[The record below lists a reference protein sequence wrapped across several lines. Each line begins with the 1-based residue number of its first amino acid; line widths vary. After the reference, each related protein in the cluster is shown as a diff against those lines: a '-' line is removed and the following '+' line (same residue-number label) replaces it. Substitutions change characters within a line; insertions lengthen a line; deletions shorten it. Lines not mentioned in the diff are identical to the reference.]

1 MPVYEYQGKHYDL
14 SETDPTAA
22 KTKIQGFLGTE
33 KPSADLSSQI
43 PTGGYPTV
51 EKKEQAGEPK
61 FLEKASM
68 YASAVPAGGLAA
80 GALKTASA
88 GSRFAPYAANLAEA
102 LVPKTLGGLTKATG
116 GAAATGAASE
126 GARSIA
132 ERRGASP
139 GTQTAVELGT
149 SLGLGGLGYGAQ
161 KLGTAAKS
169 LYGTAMGKETKPLA
183 ESLRSKAQQAI
194 VQPTQQTQKE
204 LAQTEKVL
212 GQMAQKPQVAAGRV
226 QPITPGP
233 QAGEREAVREKLGAQ
248 VSKADVAERGAQQR
262 LQMAQ
267 NDLQK
272 SQAAVDQLEASFAG
286 KPGITADELGRSLQT
301 TTAKLAKEGVAA
313 RKKAAGYDTVMNNAG
328 EKLSVDTSGMLSS
341 VDKLYKQTRNPNL
354 QNILTE
360 LKKLGQ
366 TGKGISETGEFIGE
380 KALSLRSAD
389 SLKGYLDSIIASKQ
403 YKETKLDRETLQTI
417 RNLKNQL
424 MMKANNAHPDYKEA
438 INKFREMSRPL
449 DIVERNGSLKK
460 VIDTDPISTAYR
472 MTEAEVTGHVIRK
485 ANAGNPTFTRLLQT
499 NPQLKDSARLYFTK
513 DLFGKDAA
521 PTVKS
526 FENWLSTNERSLRQT
541 GLYDEFSTLRNSQK
555 AARNSVEQAK
565 GVAEIAEER
574 LSTAA
579 QKKSD
584 VEKLAR
590 IANARLAESLKTGE
604 TPKQLAQRIKE
615 AKTTPVPGQAKF
627 VSQADKQQRSL
638 EALSELQSNLTRATK
653 PEQIKTE
660 VKATAEKLKDLGLIS
675 EQQRDQML
683 REVAGLGESI
693 EARTEALKRVRNI
706 VLGTAAI
713 AGIGYGGR
721 QVAGALQ

>member
-1 MPVYEYQGKHYDL
+1 MNEQEEFEFRARK
-14 SETDPTAA
+14 ER
-22 KTKIQGFLGTE
+22 E
-33 KPSADLSSQI
+33 NKPADLVSQI

-51 EKKEQAGEPK
+51 KPKEMAGEPK
-61 FLEKASM
+61 FAEKAAM

-80 GALKTASA
+80 GALKTATA

-102 LVPKTLGGLTKATG
+102 LVPKTIGGLAKATG
-116 GAAATGAASE
+116 GAGVTGALSE
-126 GARSIA
+126 GARSVA

-139 GTQTAVELGT
+139 TTQEAVELGT

-161 KLGTAAKS
+161 KLGTAAKG

-183 ESLRSKAQQAI
+183 ESLRSKAQQAL

-212 GQMAQKPQVAAGRV
+212 GQMAQKPQVAASRV
-226 QPITPGP
+226 QPITSGP
-233 QAGEREAVREKLGAQ
+233 QAAEREAVREKLGAQ
-248 VSKADVAERGAQQR
+248 VSKAEVAERGAQQR

-272 SQAAVDQLEASFAG
+272 SQAAIDQLEASLAG
-286 KPGITADELGRSLQT
+286 KPGITADELGRSLQS
-301 TTAKLAKEGVAA
+301 TTAKLAKDGIAA
-313 RKKAAGYDTVMNNAG
+313 RKQAAGYDTVFKNAG
-328 EKLSVDTSGMLSS
+328 DKLSVDTTGLLSS
-341 VDKLYKQTRNPNL
+341 VDKLYRQTRNPNL
-354 QNILTE
+354 QNILSE
-360 LKKLGQ
+360 LKRLGQ
-366 TGKGISETGEFIGE
+366 TGKGINEAGEFVGD

-403 YKETKLDRETLQTI
+403 YKETKLDRETLQAI

-460 VIDTDPISTAYR
+460 VIDTDPVSTAYR

-485 ANAGNPTFTRLLQT
+485 ANAGNPTFTKLLQT

-555 AARNSVEQAK
+555 AARDAVDQAK

-615 AKTTPVPGQAKF
+615 AKTTPAPGQAKF

-653 PEQIKTE
+653 PEQIRTE

-683 REVAGLGESI
+683 REVASLGESI
-693 EARTEALKRVRNI
+693 EARAEALKRVRNI
-706 VLGTAAI
+706 VLGSAAL
-713 AGIGYGGR
+713 AGVGWGGR
-721 QVAGALQ
+721 QVAGSLQ

>member
-14 SETDPTAA
+14 SETDSTAA
-22 KTKIQGFLGTE
+22 KTKIQGFLEKE

-61 FLEKASM
+61 FLEKAAM

-161 KLGTAAKS
+161 KLGTAAKG

-183 ESLRSKAQQAI
+183 ESLRSKAQQAL

-204 LAQTEKVL
+204 LGQTEKVL

-226 QPITPGP
+226 QPVTPGP
-233 QAGEREAVREKLGAQ
+233 QAAEREAVREKLGAQ
-248 VSKADVAERGAQQR
+248 VSKADVAERSAQQR
-262 LQMAQ
+262 VQMAQ

-272 SQAAVDQLEASFAG
+272 SQAAVDQLEASLAG
-286 KPGITADELGRSLQT
+286 KPGITADELGRSLQS
-301 TTAKLAKEGVAA
+301 TTAKLSKDGVVA
-313 RKKAAGYDTVMNNAG
+313 RKKAAGYDTVFQNAG
-328 EKLSVDTSGMLSS
+328 EKLSVDTTGLLSS
-341 VDKLYKQTRNPNL
+341 VDKLYRQTRNPNL
-354 QNILTE
+354 QNILSE
-360 LKKLGQ
+360 LKRLGQ
-366 TGKGISETGEFIGE
+366 TGKGINEAGEFVGE
-380 KALSLRSAD
+380 KALSLKSAD
-389 SLKGYLDSIIASKQ
+389 SLKGYLDSIISSKQ
-403 YKETKLDRETLQTI
+403 HKETKLDRETLQTI

-424 MMKANNAHPDYKEA
+424 MMKANNAHPEYKEA

-460 VIDTDPISTAYR
+460 VIDTDPVSTAYR

-555 AARNSVEQAK
+555 AARDAVDQAK

-574 LSTAA
+574 LSAAA
-579 QKKSD
+579 QKKAD
-584 VEKLAR
+584 IEGLAKK
-590 IANARLAESLKTGE
+590 ATGRLTEALKTGE
-604 TPKQLAQRIKE
+604 TPSQLAQRVEK

-638 EALSELQSNLTRATK
+638 ETLSELQSNLTRATK
-653 PEQIKTE
+653 PGQIKTE
-660 VKATAEKLKDLGLIS
+660 VTATAEKLKDLGLIS

-683 REVAGLGESI
+683 REVAALGDSI
-693 EARTEALKRVRNI
+693 EAREEALRRVVRI
-706 VLGTAAI
+706 VAGTAAL
-713 AGIGYGGR
+713 AGVGYGGR

>member
-1 MPVYEYQGKHYDL
+1 MTEQEEFEFRARKERESKPTDL
-14 SETDPTAA
+14 V
-22 KTKIQGFLGTE
+22 
-33 KPSADLSSQI
+33 SQI
-43 PTGGYPTV
+43 PTDGYSKVKPTDM
-51 EKKEQAGEPK
+51 AGEPK
-61 FLEKASM
+61 FAEKAAM

-80 GALKTASA
+80 GALRTATSGTRA
-88 GSRFAPYAANLAEA
+88 APYAANLAEA
-102 LVPKTLGGLTKATG
+102 LIPKTLGGLTKSTAGAGAVGAT
-116 GAAATGAASE
+116 SE
-126 GARSIA
+126 GARAVS
-132 ERRGASP
+132 ERMGASP
-139 GTQTAVELGT
+139 TTQGAVELGT

-161 KLGTAAKS
+161 KLGGAAKN
-169 LYGTAMGKETKPLA
+169 LYGTATGKQTKPLA
-183 ESLRSKAQQAI
+183 ESLRSKAQQAL
-194 VQPTQQTQKE
+194 VEPTQQTQKE

-212 GQMAQKPQVAAGRV
+212 GQMAQKPQVAASRV

-233 QAGEREAVREKLGAQ
+233 QAAEREAVREKLGAQ

-262 LQMAQ
+262 FQMAQ

-272 SQAAVDQLEASFAG
+272 SQAAVDQLEASLAG
-286 KPGITADELGRSLQT
+286 KQGITADELGRSLQA
-301 TTAKLAKEGVAA
+301 TTAKLAKDGVAA
-313 RKKAAGYDTVMNNAG
+313 RKQAAGYDAVFKNAG
-328 EKLSVDTSGMLSS
+328 DKLSVDTSGLLSS
-341 VDKLYKQTRNPNL
+341 VDKLYRETRNPNL
-354 QNILTE
+354 QNILAE
-360 LKKLGQ
+360 LKRLGQ
-366 TGKGISETGEFIGE
+366 TGKGISETGEFVGE
-380 KALSLRSAD
+380 KALSLKSAD

-403 YKETKLDRETLQTI
+403 HKETKLDRETLQTI

-424 MMKANNAHPDYKEA
+424 MMKANNAHPEYKEA
-438 INKFREMSRPL
+438 VNKFREMSRPL
-449 DIVERNGSLKK
+449 DIVERNGSLKR
-460 VIDTDPISTAYR
+460 VIDTDPVSTAYR

-555 AARNSVEQAK
+555 AARDAVDQAK

-574 LSTAA
+574 LSAAA
-579 QKKSD
+579 QRKAD
-584 VEKLAR
+584 VEGLAKK
-590 IANARLAESLKTGE
+590 ATGRLTEALKTGE
-604 TPKQLAQRIKE
+604 TPAQLAQRVEK

-660 VKATAEKLKDLGLIS
+660 VKATAEKLKDLGLIN

-683 REVAGLGESI
+683 REVAALGDSI
-693 EARTEALKRVRNI
+693 EARSEALKRVRNI
-706 VLGTAAI
+706 VLGAAAI
-713 AGIGYGGR
+713 GGVGWGGR

>member
-1 MPVYEYQGKHYDL
+1 MNEQEEFEFRARKERESQPTDL
-14 SETDPTAA
+14 V
-22 KTKIQGFLGTE
+22 
-33 KPSADLSSQI
+33 SQI
-43 PTGGYPTV
+43 PTGGYPKVKQT
-51 EKKEQAGEPK
+51 EMAGEPK
-61 FLEKASM
+61 FAEKAAM

-102 LVPKTLGGLTKATG
+102 LIPKTLGGLAKSTA
-116 GAAATGAASE
+116 GAGAVGAASE
-126 GARSIA
+126 GARSMA

-139 GTQTAVELGT
+139 TTQEAVELGT

-161 KLGTAAKS
+161 KLGGAAKN

-183 ESLRSKAQQAI
+183 ESLRSKAQQALI
-194 VQPTQQTQKE
+194 QPTQQTEKE

-226 QPITPGP
+226 QPVTPGP
-233 QAGEREAVREKLGAQ
+233 QAAERQAVREKLGAE

-262 LQMAQ
+262 FQMAQ

-272 SQAAVDQLEASFAG
+272 SQAAVDQLEASLAG
-286 KPGITADELGRSLQT
+286 KPGITADELGRSLQS
-301 TTAKLAKEGVAA
+301 TTAKLAKDGVAA
-313 RKKAAGYDTVMNNAG
+313 RKQAAGYDIVMKNAG
-328 EKLSVDTSGMLSS
+328 DKLSVDTSGLLSS

-354 QNILTE
+354 QNILSE
-360 LKKLGQ
+360 LKRLGQ
-366 TGKGISETGEFIGE
+366 TAKGINAAGEFVGE

-389 SLKGYLDSIIASKQ
+389 SLKGYLDSIISAKQ

-424 MMKANNAHPDYKEA
+424 MMKANTAHPDYKEA

-460 VIDTDPISTAYR
+460 VIDTDPVSTAYR

-555 AARNSVEQAK
+555 AARDAVDQAK
-565 GVAEIAEER
+565 GIAEIAEEG
-574 LSTAA
+574 LSAAA
-579 QKKSD
+579 QRKAD
-584 VEKLAR
+584 VEGLAKK
-590 IANARLAESLKTGE
+590 ATGRLTETLKTGE
-604 TPKQLAQRIKE
+604 TPAQLAQRVEK

-683 REVAGLGESI
+683 REVASLGESI
-693 EARTEALKRVRNI
+693 EARAEALKRVRNI
-706 VLGTAAI
+706 VLGAAAI
-713 AGIGYGGR
+713 GGVGWGGR
-721 QVAGALQ
+721 QVAGSLQ